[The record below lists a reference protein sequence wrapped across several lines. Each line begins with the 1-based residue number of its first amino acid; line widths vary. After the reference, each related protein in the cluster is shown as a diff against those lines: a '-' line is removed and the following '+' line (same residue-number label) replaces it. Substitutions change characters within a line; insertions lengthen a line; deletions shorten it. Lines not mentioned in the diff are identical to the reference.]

1 MAELR
6 PISIML
12 YKRLLSY
19 LRLIKQRPEGSPDNI
34 SSATIAHALGLNDVQ
49 VRKDLASVSSG
60 GKPKIGYITKDLV
73 SDLEHFL
80 GHDNCS
86 EAVLVGAGNLGKA
99 LISYENF
106 ENYGL
111 KIVAA
116 FDADPRLVGTSFK
129 GLDVFSAERIPDLC
143 RRLKVH
149 IGIIA
154 VPAARAQ
161 QACDALLEGGIMA
174 VWNFAPVN
182 LQVPESAVVRNEDM
196 GASLALLMKS
206 LKEKMSPPGENART
220 ARPGRRRP

>member
-19 LRLIKQRPEGSPDNI
+19 LRLMKQRPEGSPDNI
-34 SSATIAHALGLNDVQ
+34 SSATIAQALGLNDVQ
-49 VRKDLASVSSG
+49 VRKDLAAVSSG

-73 SDLEHFL
+73 ADLEHFL

-86 EAVLVGAGNLGKA
+86 EAVVVGVGNLGKA

-116 FDADPRLVGTSFK
+116 FDTRPGLVGTSFR
-129 GLDVFSAERIPDLC
+129 DVDILPAEKIPDIC
-143 RRLKVH
+143 RRLRIH
-149 IGIIA
+149 IAIIA
-154 VPAARAQ
+154 VPAASAQ
-161 QACDALLEGGIMA
+161 DVCDSLLEGGVLAI
-174 VWNFAPVN
+174 WIFAPVT
-182 LQVPESAVVRNEDM
+182 LRAPEPVVVRNEDM
-196 GASLALLMKS
+196 GASLALLMKN
-206 LKEKMSPPGENART
+206 LRDVMQPEAANT
-220 ARPGRRRP
+220 RPGRR